1 MVKYYKLVSSL
12 KKKNTYTHNP
22 IILPN
27 SQSTAM
33 AVSAK
38 LYLTVLVLLFVA
50 GASVEAQVTCDTV
63 NSDLG
68 PCVPYVIAGIGNGP
82 SSDCCNGLNSLLSAA
97 STQPDRQTACSCLK
111 SLASFISDE
120 QLARAAS
127 IPDQCGANIPF
138 TISRDVDC
146 SAVPRLFH

>member
-1 MVKYYKLVSSL
+1 
-12 KKKNTYTHNP
+12 
-22 IILPN
+22 
-27 SQSTAM
+27 M
-33 AVSAK
+33 AISAK

-50 GASVEAQVTCDTV
+50 GGSVEAQVTCDTV

-82 SSDCCNGLNSLLSAA
+82 SSDCCDGLNSLLSAA
-97 STQPDRQTACSCLK
+97 ATQPDRQTACSCLK
-111 SLASFISDE
+111 SLATFISDE